1 MTVEFLGMELS
12 TLIKVIGVDLILSG
26 DNAIVIALAAR
37 NVPPEHRRKA
47 IFWGTLGAII
57 LRLIF
62 AAIIVW
68 LLGIPFISF
77 IGGLLLL
84 QIAYKLLAGKEK
96 EHKAGGATVAAAV
109 RTIIIADAVMSLD
122 NVLALAGVA
131 HGFVPILV
139 GILISIPII
148 VWGSQLLLRVMEKFP
163 FIIYAGAGLL
173 AYTAG
178 EMLIEDETI
187 EAFLH
192 SVVPGLVDEIHTW
205 LPIVLVILVVGVG
218 YFRRRDNLLKTT
230 DVI

>member
-178 EMLIEDETI
+178 EMMIEDETI

>member
-1 MTVEFLGMELS
+1 MELS

-37 NVPPEHRRKA
+37 NVPREHRRKA
-47 IFWGTLGAII
+47 IFWGTFGAII

-68 LLGIPFISF
+68 LLRIPFISF
-77 IGGLLLL
+77 IGGLLLV

-96 EHKAGGATVAAAV
+96 EHKAGGTSVAAAV

-131 HGFVPILV
+131 HGFVPILI

-148 VWGSQLLLRVMEKFP
+148 IWGSQLILKAMEKFP

-178 EMLIEDETI
+178 EMIIEDETI
-187 EAFLH
+187 EEFLH
-192 SVVPGLVDEIHTW
+192 STVPGIVDEIHLW
-205 LPIVLVILVVGVG
+205 LPIVLVILVIGIG
-218 YFRRRDNLLKTT
+218 YLRRRDNLLKTS

>member
-1 MTVEFLGMELS
+1 MELS

-178 EMLIEDETI
+178 EMMIEDETI